1 MLLKN
6 KIDKKSKKKKKK
18 DVGKKY
24 KYFHLLNS
32 GT

>member
-6 KIDKKSKKKKKK
+6 KIDKKSKKKKK